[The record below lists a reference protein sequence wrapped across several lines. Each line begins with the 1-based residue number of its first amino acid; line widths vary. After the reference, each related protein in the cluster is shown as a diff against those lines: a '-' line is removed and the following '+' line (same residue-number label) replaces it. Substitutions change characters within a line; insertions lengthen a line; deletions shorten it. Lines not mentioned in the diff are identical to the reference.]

1 MTRMDTD
8 KDKLSGSMDM
18 FFMAFPS
25 VSIRGLIFFL
35 LLLSVAACEK
45 RDADILV
52 VYSAGPRGLAEWLC
66 ESFEKQTGQ
75 KAKLYSATT
84 GEVMAK
90 LMAEKYHPQADVVIL
105 ASPTAAEA
113 LKQEKMLLPLPTGLT
128 ARPDWDD
135 KEGFYAGTAAS
146 ALGIAMRDDQ
156 YNASLEWMDIF
167 SGKFQGKL
175 LMPSPQQSGTSGEF
189 IIAFNRKMG
198 DAFWDGL
205 KTAKKQGLQISGPNS
220 QALSGLVLR
229 SHDAVLASADYLVFK
244 QIEKGEPLVMH
255 FPASGCP
262 VIPRPIAVLNGTVN
276 RDAADAF
283 VRFCFSSEAQNR
295 MAAEH
300 LIPADPATPLSPLR
314 KKAAMSAALPYDVAA
329 ALEAQRDVLMRFKYE
344 VEKKVR

>member
-1 MTRMDTD
+1 
-8 KDKLSGSMDM
+8 LSG
-18 FFMAFPS
+18 
-25 VSIRGLIFFL
+25 
-35 LLLSVAACEK
+35 CES
-45 RDADILV
+45 RDPDILV
-52 VYSAGPRGLAEWLC
+52 VYSAGPRGLAQWLC
-66 ESFEKQTGQ
+66 ESFEKQTAR
-75 KAKLYSATT
+75 KTKLYSATT

-90 LMAEKYHPQADVVIL
+90 LMAEEYHPQADVVIL

-113 LKQEKMLLPLPTGLT
+113 LKQEKMLLPLPTGVAT
-128 ARPDWDD
+128 RPEWDD
-135 KEGFYAGTAAS
+135 KDGYYAGTSAS
-146 ALGIAMRDDQ
+146 ALGIAMRADQ
-156 YNASLEWMDIF
+156 YNPALEWVDIF
-167 SGKFQGKL
+167 SGDFRGRL

-189 IIAFNRKMG
+189 IIIFSRLMG

-205 KTAKKQGLQISGPNS
+205 KNAKKQGLQISGPNS

-255 FPASGCP
+255 FPSSGCP

-276 RDAADAF
+276 RAAADAF
-283 VRFCFSSEAQNR
+283 VRFCFSPEAQQR

-314 KKAAMSAALPYDVAA
+314 TKTEIAKALPYDVVA
-329 ALEAQRDVLMRFKYE
+329 ALRVQREVLMRFKYE